1 MRLGRSLLVALA
13 GIVVLALAGGFGTR
27 AAPAGSIYVAT
38 ISGAINPAV
47 SDYLSTAIA
56 EAEQGGGHALVL
68 ELDTPGGLLSST
80 KDMVTEILNAE
91 IPVIVFVSPR
101 GAWAG
106 SAGTFITLAGHVAA
120 MAPGTTIGAAHPV
133 SMLPGGNPPVEPAG
147 EPDAEGD
154 EEEAGKE
161 SERPAAR
168 DLSGEKIENAAAAF
182 ISSIAEERDRNV
194 EWAEEAVR
202 NSVAIT
208 QSEAL
213 EKHVIDLVAED
224 MDHLLEQLHGRVVK
238 VGRGEVELVTR
249 GAHLVHLEMGF
260 VNRIF
265 DVISDP
271 NILLLLIFAGMLG
284 LYVEFNNPGMIFPG
298 VAGLLAMILAGLGLQ
313 VIPFNWIGL
322 LLILVGVA
330 LMAAEV
336 FVSSFGVLF
345 ACGIAALAAGGY
357 LVFDVP
363 ELEFVEV
370 PFLKVVL
377 PAVAVVALFGGFVVF
392 SLSRS
397 LFAAQVAGAEGLLG
411 ETGVVDRAID
421 SGVSPG
427 GQPPGRVLLRGE
439 LWTAESGQAI
449 PKGSRVRVISI
460 RDLVL
465 RVEPIPKTLEEQT

>member
-1 MRLGRSLLVALA
+1 MRPGRRLWAIGIGIALLGCLGTSAATA
-13 GIVVLALAGGFGTR
+13 GTV
-27 AAPAGSIYVAT
+27 YVAR

-47 SDYLSTAIA
+47 SDYLSTALA
-56 EAEQGGGHALVL
+56 EAEANNADALVL

-80 KDMVTEILNAE
+80 KDMVTVILNAE

-133 SMLPGGNPPVEPAG
+133 SMLPGSPPPAEPPAG
-147 EPDAEGD
+147 NDEGADEAGD
-154 EEEAGKE
+154 ESGGAR
-161 SERPAAR
+161 SASR

-182 ISSIAEERDRNV
+182 ISSIAEERERNV
-194 EWAEEAVR
+194 EWAVDAVR

-213 EKHVIDLVAED
+213 EKQVIDLVAED
-224 MDHLLEQLHGRVVK
+224 LDHLLELVHGRQVK
-238 VGRGEVELVTR
+238 VGRHEVELDTEGATR
-249 GAHLVHLEMGF
+249 VYLEMGF

-377 PAVAVVALFGGFVVF
+377 PAVAAMAVFGGIVVF

-397 LFAAQVAGAEGLLG
+397 LFSAQQAGAEGLVG
-411 ETGVVDRAID
+411 EVGVVDRAIE
-421 SGVSPG
+421 SGIGSVG
-427 GQPPGRVLLRGE
+427 EIAGRVFLRGE
-439 LWTAESGQAI
+439 LWTAESDQGI
-449 PKGSRVRVISI
+449 PKGSRVRIVSV
-460 RDLVL
+460 RDLIV
-465 RVEPIPKTLEEQT
+465 RVAPAADSREEQT